1 MYGAW
6 EQYLGLE
13 HADTSPRKAHTTN
26 QVWPLYLS
34 MSLLSFFILLTHYC
48 NGCFYF
54 LVMSLTPFFW
64 VVMFI
69 VQNRHSFERPVKIY
83 N

>member
-13 HADTSPRKAHTTN
+13 HPDTAPRKAHTAN
-26 QVWPLYLS
+26 QVR
-34 MSLLSFFILLTHYC
+34 LLHCFAFLVVLLFVLCNTYYVFIL
-48 NGCFYF
+48 
-54 LVMSLTPFFW
+54 
-64 VVMFI
+64 
-69 VQNRHSFERPVKIY
+69 QNRHSFERPVKIY